1 MTTDPPDD
9 FLDIELPRFVGPRLP
24 SRGNRPNLATELQL
38 YLSGRNPLDRMP
50 DNQQWVLRMMQ
61 LRIVNRRGRVMHE
74 GNESPLSETPA
85 LVHLTMRT
93 AGLDDELT
101 EVFLVDG
108 QLQDFAFTTH
118 AAPGGTISTSKLVS
132 IAPPVTTT

>member
-1 MTTDPPDD
+1 MTTIPLDD
-9 FLDIELPRFVGPRLP
+9 IVDIEFPCFVGPRLT
-24 SRGNRPNLATELQL
+24 SRESWPILATELQH
-38 YLSGRNPLDRMP
+38 YISGRDPLDRMP

-61 LRIVNRRGRVMHE
+61 LHIVNRRGRVMHE

-85 LVHLTMRT
+85 LVHLTMKT